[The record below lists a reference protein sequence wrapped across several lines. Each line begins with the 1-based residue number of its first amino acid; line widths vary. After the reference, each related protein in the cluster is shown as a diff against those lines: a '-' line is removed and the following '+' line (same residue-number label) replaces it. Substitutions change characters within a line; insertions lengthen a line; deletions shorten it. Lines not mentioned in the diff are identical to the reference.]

1 MHDKMHD
8 TGTRSDMARFNPL
21 HGNPLKSRA
30 DVRRA
35 LDDSFAPLLPYFSP
49 GGARVALSGTAAHF
63 DRAAA
68 DLEGFARPLWGIAP
82 LALSG
87 DTFAHWPLLAKGI
100 ANGTDPA
107 HPDYW
112 GDVRQKDQRLVELA
126 AIGFALRLA
135 PQHLW
140 EPLSDAQKENVSRYL
155 LAARERN
162 YADNNWKFFRVM
174 VDMALDHLG
183 IGFDRSLTETF
194 QRELDDFYIADG
206 WYRDGNYRRIDH
218 YIAFAMHFYGLI
230 YARLSKPDDA
240 YAKRYRERARL
251 FASDFASWFD
261 EDGGALAFGRSMTYR
276 FACGG
281 FWAGLAFA
289 DEEALPWG
297 EIKGLYLSHL
307 RWWAEKPIADRDG
320 VLSIGYAYPQ
330 LTMSE
335 SYNSAGSPYWAF
347 KAFLP
352 LALPE
357 SHPFWQAQETL
368 PKVSTN
374 LHPLVHPGMVMMRA
388 KGNVTA
394 LSSGQENLAMRG
406 GPEKYAKFAYSSR
419 YGFGVEVDERGFR
432 TNGFDNMLAFSD
444 DGLHYR
450 VRETNRKVLMAGAN
464 LRATW
469 KPFSDVTVETTLV
482 AAENWHVRLHRITS
496 ARTLAVTEGGF
507 AINRNDGERD
517 VVSETGGKATADCG
531 TDISAIVDLGSTI
544 SRHGVA
550 LKALPNTNLIN
561 AKTTVPQLRGEIPAG
576 ETMLACAVFAG
587 VAGAESERALAAVP
601 ACPDLEALDRLFADR
616 GVPVSAMAGEPQ

>member
-1 MHDKMHD
+1 M
-8 TGTRSDMARFNPL
+8 TRLNMARFNPL
-21 HGNPLKSRA
+21 HGNPLKTRA

-35 LDDSFAPLLPYFSP
+35 LDDSFAPLLPYFSQ
-49 GGARVALSGTAAHF
+49 GSARVTLSGAAAHF

-87 DTFAHWPLLAKGI
+87 DHFDHWPLLAQGI
-100 ANGTDPA
+100 ANGTDPS
-107 HPDYW
+107 HPEYW

-140 EPLSDAQKENVSRYL
+140 EPLSDVQKDNVRRYL
-155 LAARERN
+155 LTARERN

-183 IGFDRSLTETF
+183 IEFDRSLTEAF
-194 QRELDDFYIADG
+194 QKELDEFYIADG

-218 YIAFAMHFYGLI
+218 YIAFAMHFYSLI
-230 YARLSKPDDA
+230 YAKLSKPDDA
-240 YAKRYRERARL
+240 YAERYRERARL
-251 FASDFASWFD
+251 FAGDFASWFD
-261 EDGGALAFGRSMTYR
+261 EDGGTLAFGRSMTYR

-297 EIKGLYLSHL
+297 EIKGLYLQHL
-307 RWWAEKPIADRDG
+307 RWWAKKPIADRDG

-357 SHPFWQAQETL
+357 NHPFWLAEEKQPETSAN
-368 PKVSTN
+368 PK
-374 LHPLVHPGMVMMRA
+374 PLAHPGMVMMRA
-388 KGNVTA
+388 TGNVTA
-394 LSSGQENLAMRG
+394 LSSGQENLSMRG

-432 TNGFDNMLAFSD
+432 TNGFDNMLAFSE

-450 VRETNRKVLMAGAN
+450 VRETNEKVLLAGES

-469 KPFSDVTVETTLV
+469 KPFPDVDVETTLV
-482 AAENWHVRLHRITS
+482 AAGDWHVRLHRIRSTGLLS
-496 ARTLAVTEGGF
+496 VTEGGF
-507 AINRNDGERD
+507 AISRNDGDRD
-517 VVSETGGKATADCG
+517 AVSEEAGRATADCG
-531 TDISAIVDLGSTI
+531 ADISAIIDLGSSI
-544 SRHGVA
+544 IRHGVA
-550 LKALPNTNLIN
+550 LKTLPNTNLIN

-576 ETMLACAVFAG
+576 ETLLACAVFAG
-587 VAGAESERALAAVP
+587 VAGPESEKALATVP
-601 ACPDLEALDRLFADR
+601 ALPDMEALDRLFAEQ
-616 GVPVSAMAGEPQ
+616 GVPVSSMAATGEPQ

>member
-1 MHDKMHD
+1 MHDAANNDPM
-8 TGTRSDMARFNPL
+8 TRFNPL
-21 HGNPLKSRA
+21 HGNPLKTRA

-49 GGARVALSGTAAHF
+49 GGARVTLSGTAAHF

-87 DTFAHWPLLAKGI
+87 DSFEHWPLLAKGI

-126 AIGFALRLA
+126 ALGFALRLA

-140 EPLSDAQKENVSRYL
+140 EPLSDAQKDNVSRYL
-155 LAARERN
+155 LTARERN

-194 QRELDDFYIADG
+194 QKELDSFYIADG

-240 YAKRYRERARL
+240 YAARYRERARL
-251 FASDFASWFD
+251 FAGDFASWFD

-307 RWWAEKPIADRDG
+307 RWWANKPIADRDG

-357 SHPFWQAQETL
+357 SHPFWLAEEKL
-368 PKVSTN
+368 PPAVSKPR
-374 LHPLVHPGMVMMRA
+374 PLVHPGMVMTRT

-394 LSSGQENLAMRG
+394 LSSGQENLSMRG

-419 YGFGVEVDERGFR
+419 YGFGVEVDERGFK

-450 VRETNRKVLMAGAN
+450 VRETNQKVLLAGNN

-469 KPFSDVTVETTLV
+469 KPFSDVEVETTL
-482 AAENWHVRLHRITS
+482 AAAGDWHIRLHRIS
-496 ARTLAVTEGGF
+496 SPRPLSVTEGGF
-507 AINRNDGERD
+507 AINRNDGDRD
-517 VVSETGGKATADCG
+517 VVNEATGRTTADSG

-544 SRHGVA
+544 SRQGVA

-561 AKTTVPQLRGEIPAG
+561 AKTTVPQLRGEIPPG
-576 ETMLACAVFAG
+576 ETLLACAVFAG
-587 VAGAESERALAAVP
+587 LSAPESERALAAAP
-601 ACPDLEALDRLFADR
+601 ARPDLEALDRLFAEH
-616 GVPVSAMAGEPQ
+616 GVPVSSMAATGEPQ

>member
-1 MHDKMHD
+1 MHD
-8 TGTRSDMARFNPL
+8 TMSKPTMARFNPL

-49 GGARVALSGTAAHF
+49 GGARVTLSGAAAHF

-87 DTFAHWPLLAKGI
+87 DHFDHWPLLAQGI
-100 ANGTDPA
+100 ANGTDPS
-107 HPDYW
+107 HPEYW

-140 EPLSDAQKENVSRYL
+140 EPLSDAQKDNVRRYL

-183 IGFDRSLTETF
+183 IEFDRSLTETF
-194 QRELDDFYIADG
+194 QKELDEFYIADG

-230 YARLSKPDDA
+230 YSKLSKPDDA
-240 YAKRYRERARL
+240 YAARYRERARL
-251 FASDFASWFD
+251 FAGDFASWFD
-261 EDGGALAFGRSMTYR
+261 EDGGTLAFGRSMTYR

-297 EIKGLYLSHL
+297 EIKGLYLQHL
-307 RWWAEKPIADRDG
+307 RWWAKKPIADRDG

-357 SHPFWQAQETL
+357 SHPFWLAQEKQPETSAN
-368 PKVSTN
+368 PK
-374 LHPLVHPGMVMMRA
+374 PLAHPGMVMMRA
-388 KGNVTA
+388 AGNVTA
-394 LSSGQENLAMRG
+394 LSSGQENLSMRG
-406 GPEKYAKFAYSSR
+406 GPEKYSKFAYSSR
-419 YGFGVEVDERGFR
+419 YGFGVEVDERGFK
-432 TNGFDNMLAFSD
+432 TNGFDNMLAFSE

-450 VRETNRKVLMAGAN
+450 VRETNEKVLLAGES

-469 KPFSDVTVETTLV
+469 KPFPDVDVETTLV
-482 AAENWHVRLHRITS
+482 AAGDWHIRLHRITS
-496 ARTLAVTEGGF
+496 ARPLSVTEGGF
-507 AINRNDGERD
+507 AINRNDGDRD
-517 VVSETGGKATADCG
+517 AVREEPGRATADCG
-531 TDISAIVDLGSTI
+531 TDISDIVDLGSSIT
-544 SRHGVA
+544 RRGVA
-550 LKALPNTNLIN
+550 LKALPNTNLVN

-576 ETMLACAVFAG
+576 ETLLACAVFAG
-587 VAGAESERALAAVP
+587 MAGPESEKALATPPVF
-601 ACPDLEALDRLFADR
+601 PDMEALDRLFAER
-616 GVPVSAMAGEPQ
+616 GVSVSSMAATGEPQ

>member
-1 MHDKMHD
+1 MHD
-8 TGTRSDMARFNPL
+8 TMTRLNMARFNPL
-21 HGNPLKSRA
+21 HGNPLKTRA

-35 LDDSFAPLLPYFSP
+35 LDDSFAPLLPYFSQ
-49 GGARVALSGTAAHF
+49 GSARVTLSGAAAHF

-87 DTFAHWPLLAKGI
+87 DHFDHWPLLAQGI
-100 ANGTDPA
+100 ANGTDPS
-107 HPDYW
+107 HPEYW

-140 EPLSDAQKENVSRYL
+140 EPLSDVQKDNVRRYL
-155 LAARERN
+155 LTARERN

-183 IGFDRSLTETF
+183 IEFDRSLTEAF
-194 QRELDDFYIADG
+194 QKELDEFYIADG

-218 YIAFAMHFYGLI
+218 YIAFAMHFYSLI
-230 YARLSKPDDA
+230 YAKLSKPDDA
-240 YAKRYRERARL
+240 YAERYRERARL
-251 FASDFASWFD
+251 FAGDFASWFD
-261 EDGGALAFGRSMTYR
+261 EDGGTLAFGRSMTYR

-297 EIKGLYLSHL
+297 EIKGLYLQHL
-307 RWWAEKPIADRDG
+307 RWWAKKPIADRDG

-357 SHPFWQAQETL
+357 NHPFWLAEEKQPETSAN
-368 PKVSTN
+368 PK
-374 LHPLVHPGMVMMRA
+374 PLAHPGMVMMRA
-388 KGNVTA
+388 TGNVTA
-394 LSSGQENLAMRG
+394 LSSGQENLSMRG

-432 TNGFDNMLAFSD
+432 TNGFDNMLAFSE

-450 VRETNRKVLMAGAN
+450 VRETNEKVLLAGES

-469 KPFSDVTVETTLV
+469 KPFPDVDVETTLV
-482 AAENWHVRLHRITS
+482 AAGDWHVRLHRIRSTGLLS
-496 ARTLAVTEGGF
+496 VTEGGF
-507 AINRNDGERD
+507 AISRNDGDRD
-517 VVSETGGKATADCG
+517 AVSEEAGRATADCG
-531 TDISAIVDLGSTI
+531 ADISAIIDLGSSI
-544 SRHGVA
+544 IRHGVA
-550 LKALPNTNLIN
+550 LKTLPNTNLIN

-576 ETMLACAVFAG
+576 ETLLACAVFAG
-587 VAGAESERALAAVP
+587 VAGPESEKALATVP
-601 ACPDLEALDRLFADR
+601 ALPDMEALDRLFAEQ
-616 GVPVSAMAGEPQ
+616 GVPVSSMAATGEPQ

>member
-1 MHDKMHD
+1 MHDAVNNDPM
-8 TGTRSDMARFNPL
+8 TRFNPL
-21 HGNPLKSRA
+21 HGNPLKTRA

-49 GGARVALSGTAAHF
+49 GGARVTLSGTAAHF

-87 DTFAHWPLLAKGI
+87 DSFEHWPLLAKGI

-126 AIGFALRLA
+126 ALGFALQLA

-140 EPLSDAQKENVSRYL
+140 EPLSDAQKDNVSRYL
-155 LAARERN
+155 LTARERN

-183 IGFDRSLTETF
+183 IAFDRSLTETF

-251 FASDFASWFD
+251 FAGDFASWFD
-261 EDGGALAFGRSMTYR
+261 EDGGTLAFGRSMTYR

-297 EIKGLYLSHL
+297 EIKGLYLQHL
-307 RWWAEKPIADRDG
+307 RWWANKPIADRDG

-357 SHPFWQAQETL
+357 SHPFWLAEEKL
-368 PKVSTN
+368 PRAVSKPR
-374 LHPLVHPGMVMMRA
+374 PLVHPGMVMMRT

-394 LSSGQENLAMRG
+394 LSSGQENLSMRG

-419 YGFGVEVDERGFR
+419 YGFGVEVDERGFK

-450 VRETNRKVLMAGAN
+450 VRETNQKVLLAGNN

-469 KPFSDVTVETTLV
+469 KPFPDVEVETTL
-482 AAENWHVRLHRITS
+482 AAAGDWHIRLHRIS
-496 ARTLAVTEGGF
+496 SPRALSVTEGGF
-507 AINRNDGERD
+507 AINRNDGDRD
-517 VVSETGGKATADCG
+517 AMSEATGRATADCG
-531 TDISAIVDLGSTI
+531 TDISAIVDLGSSVTRQGI
-544 SRHGVA
+544 A

-576 ETMLACAVFAG
+576 ETLLACAVFAG
-587 VAGAESERALAAVP
+587 LSGPESEKALAAVP
-601 ACPDLEALDRLFADR
+601 ALPDIKALDRLFAER
-616 GVPVSAMAGEPQ
+616 GVSVSSMAATGEPQ

>member
-1 MHDKMHD
+1 MHD
-8 TGTRSDMARFNPL
+8 TMSRPHMARFNPL

-35 LDDSFAPLLPYFSP
+35 LDDSFVPLLPYFSQ
-49 GGARVALSGTAAHF
+49 GGARVTLSGAAAHF

-87 DTFAHWPLLAKGI
+87 DRFDHWPLLARGI
-100 ANGTDPA
+100 ANGTDPS
-107 HPDYW
+107 HPEYW

-140 EPLSDAQKENVSRYL
+140 EPLSDTQKDNVRRYL
-155 LAARERN
+155 LTARERG
-162 YADNNWKFFRVM
+162 YADNNWKFFRIM

-183 IGFDRSLTETF
+183 IEFDRSLTETF
-194 QRELDDFYIADG
+194 QKELDDFYISDG

-230 YARLSKPDDA
+230 YAKLSKPDDA
-240 YAKRYRERARL
+240 YAERYRQRARL
-251 FASDFASWFD
+251 FAGDFASWFD
-261 EDGGALAFGRSMTYR
+261 EDGGTLAFGRSMTYR

-297 EIKGLYLSHL
+297 EIKGLYLQHL
-307 RWWAEKPIADRDG
+307 RWWAKKPIADRDG

-357 SHPFWQAQETL
+357 SHPFWQAEERL
-368 PKVSTN
+368 PEPSASPK
-374 LHPLVHPGMVMMRA
+374 PLVHPGMVMMRT

-394 LSSGQENLAMRG
+394 LSSGQENLSMRG

-419 YGFGVEVDERGFR
+419 YGFGVEVDERGFK
-432 TNGFDNMLAFSD
+432 TNGFDNMLAFSE

-450 VRETNRKVLMAGAN
+450 VRETNEKVLLAGAS

-469 KPFSDVTVETTLV
+469 KPFADVAVETTLV
-482 AAENWHVRLHRITS
+482 AAGDWHIRLHRITS
-496 ARTLAVTEGGF
+496 ARSLWVTEGGF
-507 AINRNDGERD
+507 AINRNDGDRD
-517 VVSETGGKATADCG
+517 AVSEEAGRATTDCG
-531 TDISAIVDLGSTI
+531 TDISAIIDLGSNI
-544 SRHGVA
+544 DRHGVA

-561 AKTTVPQLRGEIPAG
+561 AKTTVPQLRGQIAAG
-576 ETMLACAVFAG
+576 ESVLVCAVFAG
-587 VAGAESERALAAVP
+587 VSGPEGEKAMASVP
-601 ACPDLEALDRLFADR
+601 AIPDLEALDRLFAR
-616 GVPVSAMAGEPQ
+616 EGVPVSSMAARGEPQ

>member
-1 MHDKMHD
+1 M
-8 TGTRSDMARFNPL
+8 
-21 HGNPLKSRA
+21 
-30 DVRRA
+30 
-35 LDDSFAPLLPYFSP
+35 
-49 GGARVALSGTAAHF
+49 
-63 DRAAA
+63 
-68 DLEGFARPLWGIAP
+68 
-82 LALSG
+82 
-87 DTFAHWPLLAKGI
+87 
-100 ANGTDPA
+100 
-107 HPDYW
+107 
-112 GDVRQKDQRLVELA
+112 ELA

-140 EPLSDAQKENVSRYL
+140 EPLSDTQKDNVRRYL
-155 LAARERN
+155 LTARERG

-183 IGFDRSLTETF
+183 IEFDRSLTETF
-194 QRELDDFYIADG
+194 QKELDDFYISDG

-230 YARLSKPDDA
+230 YAKLSKPDDA
-240 YAKRYRERARL
+240 YAERYRQRARL
-251 FASDFASWFD
+251 FAGDFASWFD
-261 EDGGALAFGRSMTYR
+261 EDGGTLAFGRSMTYR

-297 EIKGLYLSHL
+297 EIKGLYLQHL
-307 RWWAEKPIADRDG
+307 RWWAKKPIADRDG

-357 SHPFWQAQETL
+357 SHPFWQAEERL
-368 PKVSTN
+368 PEPSASPK
-374 LHPLVHPGMVMMRA
+374 PLVHPGMVMMRT

-394 LSSGQENLAMRG
+394 LSSGQENLSMRG

-419 YGFGVEVDERGFR
+419 YGFGVEVDERGFK
-432 TNGFDNMLAFSD
+432 TNGFDNMLAFSE

-450 VRETNRKVLMAGAN
+450 VRETNEKVLLAGAS

-469 KPFSDVTVETTLV
+469 KPFADVAVETTLV
-482 AAENWHVRLHRITS
+482 AAGDWHIRLHRITS
-496 ARTLAVTEGGF
+496 ARSLWVTEGGF
-507 AINRNDGERD
+507 AINRNDGDRD
-517 VVSETGGKATADCG
+517 AMSEEAGRATTDCG
-531 TDISAIVDLGSTI
+531 TDISAIIDLGSSI
-544 SRHGVA
+544 DRHGVA

-561 AKTTVPQLRGEIPAG
+561 AKTTVPQLRGQIAAG
-576 ETMLACAVFAG
+576 ESVLICAVFAG
-587 VAGAESERALAAVP
+587 VSGPEGEKAMASVP
-601 ACPDLEALDRLFADR
+601 AIPDLEALDRLFAR
-616 GVPVSAMAGEPQ
+616 EGVPVSSMAARGEPQ

>member
-1 MHDKMHD
+1 MHDAANNDPM
-8 TGTRSDMARFNPL
+8 TRFNPL
-21 HGNPLKSRA
+21 NGNPLKTRA

-35 LDDSFAPLLPYFSP
+35 LDDSFAPLLPYFSES
-49 GGARVALSGTAAHF
+49 GARVTLSGTAAHF

-126 AIGFALRLA
+126 ALGFALRLA

-140 EPLSDAQKENVSRYL
+140 EPLSDAQKGNVRRYL
-155 LAARERN
+155 LTARERI
-162 YADNNWKFFRVM
+162 YADNNWKFFRIM

-183 IGFDRSLTETF
+183 IEFDRSLTETF
-194 QRELDDFYIADG
+194 QTELDGFYIADG

-230 YARLSKPDDA
+230 YANLSKPGDA
-240 YAKRYRERARL
+240 FAERYRERARL
-251 FASDFASWFD
+251 FARDFASWFD
-261 EDGGALAFGRSMTYR
+261 EDGGTLAFGRSMTYR

-297 EIKGLYLSHL
+297 EIKGLYLQHL
-307 RWWAEKPIADRDG
+307 RWWANKPIADRDG

-357 SHPFWQAQETL
+357 SHPFWQAEEKL
-368 PKVSTN
+368 PATSTKP
-374 LHPLVHPGMVMMRA
+374 HPLVHPGMVMMRSR
-388 KGNVTA
+388 GNVTA
-394 LSSGQENLAMRG
+394 LSSGQENLSMRC

-419 YGFGVEVDERGFR
+419 YGFGVEVDERGFK
-432 TNGFDNMLAFSD
+432 TNGFDNALAFSE

-450 VRETNRKVLMAGAN
+450 VRETNEKVLLAGES

-469 KPFSDVTVETTLV
+469 KPFPDVTVETTLV
-482 AAENWHVRLHRITS
+482 AAGDWHVRLHRITS
-496 ARTLAVTEGGF
+496 DRPLSVTEGGF
-507 AINRNDGERD
+507 AVNRNDGDRD
-517 VVSETGGKATADCG
+517 AVSEAPGRATADCG
-531 TDISAIVDLGSTI
+531 TDISAIVDLGSGIT
-544 SRHGVA
+544 RQGVA
-550 LKALPNTNLIN
+550 LKALPNTSLVY
-561 AKTTVPQLRGEIPAG
+561 AKTTVPQLRGDIPSG
-576 ETMLACAVFAG
+576 ETLLACAVFAG
-587 VAGAESERALAAVP
+587 FSGLESKNALAAVP
-601 ACPDLEALDRLFADR
+601 ALPDIEALDRLFAEH
-616 GVPVSAMAGEPQ
+616 GTPVSSMAATGEPQ

>member
-1 MHDKMHD
+1 MHD
-8 TGTRSDMARFNPL
+8 TMTRLNMARFNPL
-21 HGNPLKSRA
+21 HGNPLKTRA

-35 LDDSFAPLLPYFSP
+35 LDDSFAPLLPYFSQ
-49 GGARVALSGTAAHF
+49 GSARVTLSGAAAHF

-87 DTFAHWPLLAKGI
+87 DHFDHWPLLAQGI
-100 ANGTDPA
+100 ANGTDPS
-107 HPDYW
+107 HPEYW

-140 EPLSDAQKENVSRYL
+140 EPLSDVQKDNVRRYL
-155 LAARERN
+155 LTARERN

-183 IGFDRSLTETF
+183 IDFDRSLTETF
-194 QRELDDFYIADG
+194 QKELDEFYIADG

-230 YARLSKPDDA
+230 YAKLSKPDDA
-240 YAKRYRERARL
+240 YAERYRERARL
-251 FASDFASWFD
+251 FAGDFASWFD
-261 EDGGALAFGRSMTYR
+261 EDGGTLAFGRSMTYR

-297 EIKGLYLSHL
+297 EIKGLYLQHL
-307 RWWAEKPIADRDG
+307 RWWAKKPIADRDG

-357 SHPFWQAQETL
+357 SHPFWLAEEKQPETSAK
-368 PKVSTN
+368 PKS
-374 LHPLVHPGMVMMRA
+374 LAHPGMVMMRA
-388 KGNVTA
+388 AGNVTA
-394 LSSGQENLAMRG
+394 LSSGQENLSMRG

-419 YGFGVEVDERGFR
+419 YGFGVEMDERGFR
-432 TNGFDNMLAFSD
+432 TNGFDNMLAFSE

-450 VRETNRKVLMAGAN
+450 VRETNEKVLLAEES

-469 KPFSDVTVETTLV
+469 KPFPDVDVETTLV
-482 AAENWHVRLHRITS
+482 AAGDWHIRLHRITS
-496 ARTLAVTEGGF
+496 TRPLSATEGGF
-507 AINRNDGERD
+507 AINRNDGDRD
-517 VVSETGGKATADCG
+517 VVSEETGRATADCG
-531 TDISAIVDLGSTI
+531 TDISAIIDIGSSMT
-544 SRHGVA
+544 RHGVA

-576 ETMLACAVFAG
+576 ETLLACAVFAG
-587 VAGAESERALAAVP
+587 VAGPESEKALAMVP
-601 ACPDLEALDRLFADR
+601 ALPDMGALDRLFAEQ
-616 GVPVSAMAGEPQ
+616 GVPVSSMAATGEPQ

>member
-1 MHDKMHD
+1 MHD
-8 TGTRSDMARFNPL
+8 TMSRPHMARFNPL

-35 LDDSFAPLLPYFSP
+35 LDDSFAPLLPYFSQ
-49 GGARVALSGTAAHF
+49 GGARVTLSGAAAHF

-87 DTFAHWPLLAKGI
+87 DRFDHWPLLARGI
-100 ANGTDPA
+100 ANGTDPS
-107 HPDYW
+107 HPEYW

-140 EPLSDAQKENVSRYL
+140 EPLSDTQKDNVRRYL
-155 LAARERN
+155 LTARERG
-162 YADNNWKFFRVM
+162 YADNNWKFFRIM

-183 IGFDRSLTETF
+183 IEFDRSLTETF
-194 QRELDDFYIADG
+194 QKELDDFYISEG

-230 YARLSKPDDA
+230 YAKLSKPDDA
-240 YAKRYRERARL
+240 HAERYRQRARR
-251 FASDFASWFD
+251 FAGDFASWFD
-261 EDGGALAFGRSMTYR
+261 EDGGTLAFGRSMTYR

-297 EIKGLYLSHL
+297 EIKGLYLQHL
-307 RWWAEKPIADRDG
+307 RWWAKKPIADRDG

-357 SHPFWQAQETL
+357 SHPFWQAEERL
-368 PKVSTN
+368 PEPSASPK
-374 LHPLVHPGMVMMRA
+374 PLVHPGMVMMRT

-394 LSSGQENLAMRG
+394 LSSGQENLSMRG

-419 YGFGVEVDERGFR
+419 YGFGVEVDERGFK
-432 TNGFDNMLAFSD
+432 TNGFDNMLAFSE

-450 VRETNRKVLMAGAN
+450 VRETNETVMLAGAS
-464 LRATW
+464 LRSIW
-469 KPFSDVTVETTLV
+469 KPSADVAVETTLV
-482 AAENWHVRLHRITS
+482 AAGDWHIRLHRITS
-496 ARTLAVTEGGF
+496 ARSLWVTEGGF
-507 AINRNDGERD
+507 AINRNDGDRD
-517 VVSETGGKATADCG
+517 AVSEEAGRATTDCG
-531 TDISAIVDLGSTI
+531 TDISAIIDLGSSI
-544 SRHGVA
+544 DRHGVA

-561 AKTTVPQLRGEIPAG
+561 AKTTVPQLRGQIAAG
-576 ETMLACAVFAG
+576 ESVLICAVFAG
-587 VAGAESERALAAVP
+587 VSGPESGKAMASVP
-601 ACPDLEALDRLFADR
+601 AIPDLEALDRLFAR
-616 GVPVSAMAGEPQ
+616 EGVPVSSMAARGEPQ

>member
-1 MHDKMHD
+1 MHD
-8 TGTRSDMARFNPL
+8 TMTRPAMPRFNPL
-21 HGNPLKSRA
+21 YGNPLKSRA

-35 LDDSFAPLLPYFSP
+35 LDDSLAPLLRYFSP
-49 GGARVALSGTAAHF
+49 GGARVTLSGTAAHF

-82 LALSG
+82 LAMGG
-87 DTFAHWPLLAKGI
+87 DPFDHWPLLARGI
-100 ANGTDPA
+100 ANGTDPS
-107 HPDYW
+107 HPEYW
-112 GDVRQKDQRLVELA
+112 GDVREKDQRLVELA

-140 EPLSDAQKENVSRYL
+140 EPLSAIQKDNVRRYL
-155 LAARERN
+155 LAARERQ
-162 YADNNWKFFRVM
+162 YADNNWKFFRIM

-183 IGFDRSLTETF
+183 IEFDRSLTETF
-194 QRELDDFYIADG
+194 QKQLDDFYIADG
-206 WYRDGNYRRIDH
+206 WYRDGNYRRVDH

-230 YARLSKPDDA
+230 YAKLSKPGDA
-240 YAKRYRERARL
+240 YAERYRERARL
-251 FASDFASWFD
+251 FAGDFARWFD
-261 EDGGALAFGRSMTYR
+261 DDGGTLAFGRSMTYR

-307 RWWAEKPIADRDG
+307 RWWADKPIADRDG

-357 SHPFWQAQETL
+357 SHPFWQAEEKL
-368 PKVSTN
+368 PEPSASPK
-374 LHPLVHPGMVMMRA
+374 PLVHPGMVMMRT

-419 YGFGVEVDERGFR
+419 YGFGVEVDERGFK
-432 TNGFDNMLAFSD
+432 TNGFDNILAFSD

-450 VRETNRKVLMAGAN
+450 VRETNEKVLLAGEN

-469 KPFSDVTVETTLV
+469 KPFADVAVETTLV
-482 AAENWHVRLHRITS
+482 VAGAWHIRLHRITS
-496 ARTLAVTEGGF
+496 ERPLSVIEGGF
-507 AINRNDGERD
+507 AINRNDGDGDALRE
-517 VVSETGGKATADCG
+517 ETGRATADCG
-531 TDISAIVDLGSTI
+531 TDISAIVDLGSSIT
-544 SRHGVA
+544 RYGVA

-576 ETMLACAVFAG
+576 DTLLACAVFVG
-587 VAGAESERALAAVP
+587 VSGAESKEALASVP
-601 ACPDLEALDRLFADR
+601 GLPDLETLDRLFADE
-616 GVPVSAMAGEPQ
+616 GVPVSAMAGLPQ

>member
-1 MHDKMHD
+1 MHD
-8 TGTRSDMARFNPL
+8 TMTRLNMARFNPL
-21 HGNPLKSRA
+21 HGNPLKTRA

-35 LDDSFAPLLPYFSP
+35 LDDSFAPLLPYFSQ
-49 GGARVALSGTAAHF
+49 GSARVTLSGAAAHF

-87 DTFAHWPLLAKGI
+87 DHFDHWPLLAQGI
-100 ANGTDPA
+100 ANGTDPS
-107 HPDYW
+107 HPEYW

-140 EPLSDAQKENVSRYL
+140 EPLSDVQKDNVRRYL
-155 LAARERN
+155 LTARERN

-183 IGFDRSLTETF
+183 IEFDRSLTEAF
-194 QRELDDFYIADG
+194 QKELDEFYIADG

-218 YIAFAMHFYGLI
+218 YIAFAMHFYSLI
-230 YARLSKPDDA
+230 YAKLSKPDDA
-240 YAKRYRERARL
+240 YAERYRERARL
-251 FASDFASWFD
+251 FAGDFASWFD
-261 EDGGALAFGRSMTYR
+261 EDGGTLAFGRSMTYR

-297 EIKGLYLSHL
+297 EIKGLYLQHL
-307 RWWAEKPIADRDG
+307 RWWAKKPIADRDG

-357 SHPFWQAQETL
+357 NHPFWLAEEKQPETSAN
-368 PKVSTN
+368 PK
-374 LHPLVHPGMVMMRA
+374 PLAHPGMVMMRA
-388 KGNVTA
+388 TGNVTA
-394 LSSGQENLAMRG
+394 LSSGQENLSMRG

-432 TNGFDNMLAFSD
+432 TNGFDNMLAFSE

-450 VRETNRKVLMAGAN
+450 VRETNEKVLLAGES

-469 KPFSDVTVETTLV
+469 KPFPDVDVETTLV
-482 AAENWHVRLHRITS
+482 AAGDWHVRLHRIRSTGLLS
-496 ARTLAVTEGGF
+496 VTEGGF
-507 AINRNDGERD
+507 AISRNDGDRD
-517 VVSETGGKATADCG
+517 AVSEEAGRATADCG
-531 TDISAIVDLGSTI
+531 ADISAIIDLGSSI
-544 SRHGVA
+544 IRHGVA
-550 LKALPNTNLIN
+550 LKTLPNTNLIN

-576 ETMLACAVFAG
+576 ETLLACAVFAG
-587 VAGAESERALAAVP
+587 VVGPESEKALATVP
-601 ACPDLEALDRLFADR
+601 ALPDMEALDRLFAEQ
-616 GVPVSAMAGEPQ
+616 GVPVSSMAATGEPQ

>member
-1 MHDKMHD
+1 MHD
-8 TGTRSDMARFNPL
+8 TMSRPHMARFNPL

-35 LDDSFAPLLPYFSP
+35 LDDSFAPLLPYFSQ
-49 GGARVALSGTAAHF
+49 GGARVTLSGAAAHF

-87 DTFAHWPLLAKGI
+87 DRFDHWPLLTRGI
-100 ANGTDPA
+100 ANGTDPS
-107 HPDYW
+107 HPEYW

-140 EPLSDAQKENVSRYL
+140 EPLSDTQKDNVRRYL
-155 LAARERN
+155 LTARERG
-162 YADNNWKFFRVM
+162 YADNNWKFFRIM

-183 IGFDRSLTETF
+183 IEFDRSLTETF
-194 QRELDDFYIADG
+194 QKELDDFYISDG

-230 YARLSKPDDA
+230 YAKLSKTDDA
-240 YAKRYRERARL
+240 YAERYRQRARL
-251 FASDFASWFD
+251 FAGDFASWFD
-261 EDGGALAFGRSMTYR
+261 QDGGTLAFGRSMTYR

-297 EIKGLYLSHL
+297 EIKGLYLQHL
-307 RWWAEKPIADRDG
+307 RWWAKKPIADRDG

-357 SHPFWQAQETL
+357 SHPFWQAEERL
-368 PKVSTN
+368 PEPSPSPK
-374 LHPLVHPGMVMMRA
+374 PLVHPGMVMMRT

-394 LSSGQENLAMRG
+394 LSSGQENLSMRG

-419 YGFGVEVDERGFR
+419 YGFGVEVDERGFK
-432 TNGFDNMLAFSD
+432 TNGFDNMLAFSE

-450 VRETNRKVLMAGAN
+450 VRETNEKVLLAGAS

-469 KPFSDVTVETTLV
+469 KPFADVAVETTLV
-482 AAENWHVRLHRITS
+482 AAGDWHIRLHRITS
-496 ARTLAVTEGGF
+496 ARSLWVTEGGF
-507 AINRNDGERD
+507 AINRNDGDRD
-517 VVSETGGKATADCG
+517 AMSEEAGRATTDCG
-531 TDISAIVDLGSTI
+531 TDISAIIDLGSSI
-544 SRHGVA
+544 DRHGVA

-561 AKTTVPQLRGEIPAG
+561 AKTTVPQLRGQIAAG
-576 ETMLACAVFAG
+576 ESVLICAVFAG
-587 VAGAESERALAAVP
+587 VSGPEGEKAMASVP
-601 ACPDLEALDRLFADR
+601 AIPDLEALDRLFAR
-616 GVPVSAMAGEPQ
+616 EGVPVSSMAARGEPQ

>member
-1 MHDKMHD
+1 MHKPANHD
-8 TGTRSDMARFNPL
+8 PMTCFNPL
-21 HGNPLKSRA
+21 YGNPLKTRA

-35 LDDSFAPLLPYFSP
+35 LDDSFAPLLPYFSES
-49 GGARVALSGTAAHF
+49 GARVTLSGTAAHF

-87 DTFAHWPLLAKGI
+87 DAFAHWPLLARGI

-107 HPDYW
+107 HADYW

-126 AIGFALRLA
+126 ALGFALRLA

-140 EPLSDAQKENVSRYL
+140 EPLSEEQKANVRHYL
-155 LAARERN
+155 LAARERI

-174 VDMALDHLG
+174 VDAALDHLG
-183 IGFDRSLTETF
+183 IEFDRSLTETYLK
-194 QRELDDFYIADG
+194 ELDGFYIADG

-230 YARLSKPDDA
+230 YAKISKPDDA
-240 YAKRYRERARL
+240 YAERYRERARL
-251 FASDFASWFD
+251 FAGDFASWFD

-281 FWAGLAFA
+281 FWGALAFA
-289 DEEALPWG
+289 DEEAMPWG
-297 EIKGLYLSHL
+297 EIKGLYLKHL
-307 RWWAEKPIADRDG
+307 RWWAGKPIADRDG

-357 SHPFWQAQETL
+357 SHPFWQAEEKL
-368 PKVSTN
+368 PDTSTKPR
-374 LHPLVHPGMVMMRA
+374 PLVHPGMVMMRS
-388 KGNVTA
+388 KSNVTA
-394 LSSGQENLAMRG
+394 LTSGQENLSMRG

-419 YGFGVEVDERGFR
+419 YAFGVEMDERGFK
-432 TNGFDNMLAFSD
+432 TNGFDNMLAFSE
-444 DGLHYR
+444 DGRHYR
-450 VRETNRKVLMAGAN
+450 VRETNRTVLLAGTN

-469 KPFSDVTVETTLV
+469 NPFPDVEVETTLV
-482 AAENWHVRLHRITS
+482 AAGEWHIRLHRITS
-496 ARTLAVTEGGF
+496 ARPLLVTEGGF
-507 AINRNDGERD
+507 AINRNDGDRD
-517 VVSETGGKATADCG
+517 AVTEDSGRATADCG
-531 TDISAIVDLGSTI
+531 TDISAIIDLGSSA
-544 SRHGVA
+544 SRQGVA

-561 AKTTVPQLRGEIPAG
+561 AKTTVPQLRGDIPAG
-576 ETMLACAVFAG
+576 KTLLACAVFVG
-587 VAGAESERALAAVP
+587 VAGPESETALATVP
-601 ACPDLEALDRLFADR
+601 ALPDMESLDRLFVER
-616 GVPVSAMAGEPQ
+616 GVPVSSMAAAGEPQ

>member
-1 MHDKMHD
+1 MHD
-8 TGTRSDMARFNPL
+8 TMSKLTMARFNPL

-49 GGARVALSGTAAHF
+49 GGARVTLSGTAAHF

-87 DTFAHWPLLAKGI
+87 DHFDHWPLLARGI
-100 ANGTDPA
+100 ANGTDPS
-107 HPDYW
+107 HPEYW
-112 GDVRQKDQRLVELA
+112 GDVRQRDQRLVELA
-126 AIGFALRLA
+126 ALGFALRLA

-140 EPLSDAQKENVSRYL
+140 EPLSDAQKDSVRRYL
-155 LAARERN
+155 LTARERN

-183 IGFDRSLTETF
+183 IDFDRSLTQTF
-194 QRELDDFYIADG
+194 QKELDEFYIADG

-230 YARLSKPDDA
+230 YAKLSKPDDA
-240 YAKRYRERARL
+240 YAARYRERARL
-251 FASDFASWFD
+251 FAGDFANWFD
-261 EDGGALAFGRSMTYR
+261 EDGGTLAFGRSMTYR

-297 EIKGLYLSHL
+297 EIKGLYLQHL
-307 RWWAEKPIADRDG
+307 RWWAKKPIADRDG
-320 VLSIGYAYPQ
+320 VLSIGYAYTQ

-357 SHPFWQAQETL
+357 SHPFWQAEEKQPETSAK
-368 PKVSTN
+368 PK
-374 LHPLVHPGMVMMRA
+374 PLIHPGMVMMQT

-394 LSSGQENLAMRG
+394 LSSGQENLSMRG

-432 TNGFDNMLAFSD
+432 TNGFDNMLAFSE

-450 VRETNRKVLMAGAN
+450 VRETNEKVLLAAES

-469 KPFSDVTVETTLV
+469 KPFPDVAVETTLV
-482 AAENWHVRLHRITS
+482 AAGGWHIRLHRITS
-496 ARTLAVTEGGF
+496 ARPLSVTEGGF
-507 AINRNDGERD
+507 AINRNDGDRD
-517 VVSETGGKATADCG
+517 AVREETGRATADCG
-531 TDISAIVDLGSTI
+531 TDISAIVDLGSSI

-576 ETMLACAVFAG
+576 ETLLACAVFAG
-587 VAGAESERALAAVP
+587 VTEPESETALATVP
-601 ACPDLEALDRLFADR
+601 ALPDMEALDRLFAER
-616 GVPVSAMAGEPQ
+616 GVPVSSMAATGEPQ

>member
-1 MHDKMHD
+1 M
-8 TGTRSDMARFNPL
+8 TRLNMARFNPL
-21 HGNPLKSRA
+21 HGNPLKTRA

-35 LDDSFAPLLPYFSP
+35 LDDSFAPLLPYFSQ
-49 GGARVALSGTAAHF
+49 GSARVTLSGAAAHF

-87 DTFAHWPLLAKGI
+87 DHFDHWPLLAQGI
-100 ANGTDPA
+100 ANGTDPS
-107 HPDYW
+107 HPEYW

-140 EPLSDAQKENVSRYL
+140 EPLSDVQKDNVRRYL
-155 LAARERN
+155 LTARERN

-183 IGFDRSLTETF
+183 IEFDRSLTEAF
-194 QRELDDFYIADG
+194 QKELDEFYIADG

-230 YARLSKPDDA
+230 YAKLSKPDDA
-240 YAKRYRERARL
+240 YAERYRERARL
-251 FASDFASWFD
+251 FAGDFASWFD
-261 EDGGALAFGRSMTYR
+261 EDGGTLAFGRSMTYR

-297 EIKGLYLSHL
+297 EIKGLYLQHL
-307 RWWAEKPIADRDG
+307 RWWAKKPIADRDG

-357 SHPFWQAQETL
+357 NHPFWLAEEKQPETSAN
-368 PKVSTN
+368 PK
-374 LHPLVHPGMVMMRA
+374 PLAHPGMVMMRA
-388 KGNVTA
+388 TGNVTA
-394 LSSGQENLAMRG
+394 LSSGQENLSMRG

-432 TNGFDNMLAFSD
+432 TNGFDNMLAFSE

-450 VRETNRKVLMAGAN
+450 VRETNEKVLLAGES

-469 KPFSDVTVETTLV
+469 KPFPDVDVETTLV
-482 AAENWHVRLHRITS
+482 AAGDWHVRLHRIRSTGLLS
-496 ARTLAVTEGGF
+496 VTEGGF
-507 AINRNDGERD
+507 AISRNDGDRD
-517 VVSETGGKATADCG
+517 AVSEEAGRATADCG
-531 TDISAIVDLGSTI
+531 ADISAIIDLGSSI
-544 SRHGVA
+544 IRHGVA

-576 ETMLACAVFAG
+576 ETLLACAVFAG
-587 VAGAESERALAAVP
+587 VAGPESEKALATVP
-601 ACPDLEALDRLFADR
+601 ALPDMEALDRLFAEQ
-616 GVPVSAMAGEPQ
+616 GVPVSSMAATGEPQ

>member
-1 MHDKMHD
+1 MHD
-8 TGTRSDMARFNPL
+8 TMTRPAMARFNPL
-21 HGNPLKSRA
+21 YGNPLKSRA

-35 LDDSFAPLLPYFSP
+35 LDDSFAPLLRYFSP
-49 GGARVALSGTAAHF
+49 GGARVTLSGTAAHF

-82 LALSG
+82 LAMGG
-87 DTFAHWPLLAKGI
+87 DPFDHWPLLARGI
-100 ANGTDPA
+100 ANGTDPS
-107 HPDYW
+107 HPEYW
-112 GDVRQKDQRLVELA
+112 GDVREKDQRLVELA
-126 AIGFALRLA
+126 AIGFALHLA

-140 EPLSDAQKENVSRYL
+140 EPLSATQKDNVRRYL
-155 LAARERN
+155 LAARQRQ
-162 YADNNWKFFRVM
+162 YADNNWKFFRIM

-183 IGFDRSLTETF
+183 IEFDRSLTETF
-194 QRELDDFYIADG
+194 QKQLDDFYIADG
-206 WYRDGNYRRIDH
+206 WYRDGNYRRVDH

-230 YARLSKPDDA
+230 YAKLSKPGDA
-240 YAKRYRERARL
+240 CAERYRERARL
-251 FASDFASWFD
+251 FAGDFARWFD
-261 EDGGALAFGRSMTYR
+261 NDGGTLAFGRSMTYR

-307 RWWAEKPIADRDG
+307 RWWADKPIADRDG

-335 SYNSAGSPYWAF
+335 SYNSAGSSYWAF

-357 SHPFWQAQETL
+357 SHPFWQAEEKL
-368 PKVSTN
+368 PEPSASPK
-374 LHPLVHPGMVMMRA
+374 PLVHPGMVMMRT

-419 YGFGVEVDERGFR
+419 YGFGVEVDERGFK
-432 TNGFDNMLAFSD
+432 TNGFDNILAFSD

-450 VRETNRKVLMAGAN
+450 VRETNEKVLLAGEN

-469 KPFSDVTVETTLV
+469 KPFAGVAVETTLV
-482 AAENWHVRLHRITS
+482 VAGDWHIRLHRITS
-496 ARTLAVTEGGF
+496 ERPLSVIEGGF
-507 AINRNDGERD
+507 AINRNDGDGDALRE
-517 VVSETGGKATADCG
+517 ETGRATADCG
-531 TDISAIVDLGSTI
+531 TDISAIVDLGSSIT
-544 SRHGVA
+544 RYGVA

-576 ETMLACAVFAG
+576 DTLLACAVFVG
-587 VAGAESERALAAVP
+587 VSGAESKEALASVP
-601 ACPDLEALDRLFADR
+601 RLPDLETLDRLFADE
-616 GVPVSAMAGEPQ
+616 GVPVSAMAGLPQ

>member
-1 MHDKMHD
+1 MHD
-8 TGTRSDMARFNPL
+8 TMAKFNPL
-21 HGNPLKSRA
+21 HGSPLKTRA
-30 DVRRA
+30 DVRKA
-35 LDDSFAPLLPYFSP
+35 LDDSFAPLLPYFSES
-49 GGARVALSGTAAHF
+49 GARVTLSGTAAHF

-87 DTFAHWPLLAKGI
+87 DQFDHWPLLAKGI

-140 EPLSDAQKENVSRYL
+140 EPLSDAQKDNVRRYL
-155 LAARERN
+155 LTARERN

-183 IGFDRSLTETF
+183 INYDRSLTETF
-194 QRELDDFYIADG
+194 QTELDEFYIADG

-230 YARLSKPDDA
+230 YARLNKPDDVHA
-240 YAKRYRERARL
+240 ARYRERARL
-251 FASDFASWFD
+251 FAGDFASWFD
-261 EDGGALAFGRSMTYR
+261 DDGGTLAFGRSMTYR

-297 EIKGLYLSHL
+297 EIKGLYLRHL
-307 RWWAEKPIADRDG
+307 RWWADKPIADRDG

-347 KAFLP
+347 KTFLP

-357 SHPFWQAQETL
+357 NHPFWQAEEKLPET
-368 PKVSTN
+368 STTPR
-374 LHPLVHPGMVMMRA
+374 PLVHPGMVMVRT

-394 LSSGQENLAMRG
+394 LTSGQENLSMRG

-419 YGFGVEVDERGFR
+419 YGFGVEVDERGFK
-432 TNGFDNMLAFSD
+432 TNGFDNMLAFSE

-450 VRETNRKVLMAGAN
+450 VRETNDTVLLAGDS

-469 KPFSDVTVETTLV
+469 KPFPDVEVETTLV
-482 AAENWHVRLHRITS
+482 AAGDWHIRLHRITS
-496 ARTLAVTEGGF
+496 ARSLSVTEGGF
-507 AINRNDGERD
+507 AIHRNDGDRD
-517 VVSETGGKATADCG
+517 VIDEATGRAMADCG
-531 TDISAIVDLGSTI
+531 TDISAIVDLGSGI
-544 SRHGVA
+544 SRQGVA
-550 LKALPNTNLIN
+550 LKALPNTNLVN
-561 AKTTVPQLRGEIPAG
+561 AKTTVPQLRGDIPEG
-576 ETMLACAVFAG
+576 KTLLACAVFAG
-587 VAGAESERALAAVP
+587 LTGPESEKALATIP
-601 ACPDLEALDRLFADR
+601 TLPDFDALDRLFAEH
-616 GVPVSAMAGEPQ
+616 GVPVSSMAAAGEPQ

>member
-1 MHDKMHD
+1 MHDAANNDPM
-8 TGTRSDMARFNPL
+8 TRFNPL
-21 HGNPLKSRA
+21 YGNPLKTRA
-30 DVRRA
+30 DVRKA
-35 LDDSFAPLLPYFSP
+35 LDDSFAPLLPYFSQS
-49 GGARVALSGTAAHF
+49 GARVTLSGTAAHF

-87 DTFAHWPLLAKGI
+87 DSFEHWPLLARGI

-126 AIGFALRLA
+126 ALGFALRLA

-140 EPLSDAQKENVSRYL
+140 EPLSDAQKDNVRRYL
-155 LAARERN
+155 LTARERN

-183 IGFDRSLTETF
+183 IDFDRSLTETF
-194 QRELDDFYIADG
+194 KAELDGFYIAGG
-206 WYRDGNYRRIDH
+206 WYRDGDYRRIDH

-230 YARLSKPDDA
+230 YAKLSKPDDA
-240 YAKRYRERARL
+240 YAERYRERARL
-251 FASDFASWFD
+251 FAGDFASWFD

-297 EIKGLYLSHL
+297 EIKGLYLQHL
-307 RWWAEKPIADRDG
+307 RWWAQKPIADRDG

-357 SHPFWQAQETL
+357 SHPFWQAEEKLPET
-368 PKVSTN
+368 STKPR
-374 LHPLVHPGMVMMRA
+374 PLIHPGMVMMRT

-394 LSSGQENLAMRG
+394 LSSGQETLSMRG
-406 GPEKYAKFAYSSR
+406 GSEKYAKFAYSSR
-419 YGFGVEVDERGFR
+419 YGFGVEVDERGFK

-450 VRETNRKVLMAGAN
+450 VRESNEKVLLAGDN

-469 KPFSDVTVETTLV
+469 KPFPDVAVETTLV
-482 AAENWHVRLHRITS
+482 AAGDWHIRLHRITS
-496 ARTLAVTEGGF
+496 ARPLSVTEGGF
-507 AINRNDGERD
+507 AINRNDGD
-517 VVSETGGKATADCG
+517 SDAVTETAGHASADCG
-531 TDISAIVDLGSTI
+531 TDISAIIDLGSVI
-544 SRHGVA
+544 SRQGIA
-550 LKALPNTNLIN
+550 LKALPNTNLVN
-561 AKTTVPQLRGEIPAG
+561 AKTTVPQLRGDIPAG
-576 ETMLACAVFAG
+576 ETLLACAVFVG
-587 VAGAESERALAAVP
+587 LTGPESKKALAAVP
-601 ACPDLEALDRLFADR
+601 VLPDIRALDRLFTEH
-616 GVPVSAMAGEPQ
+616 GVSVSSMAATGEPR

>member
-1 MHDKMHD
+1 MHD
-8 TGTRSDMARFNPL
+8 TMTRLNMARFNPL
-21 HGNPLKSRA
+21 HGNPLKTRA

-35 LDDSFAPLLPYFSP
+35 LDDSFAPLLPYFSQ
-49 GGARVALSGTAAHF
+49 GSARVTLSGAAAHF

-87 DTFAHWPLLAKGI
+87 DHFDHWPLLAQGI
-100 ANGTDPA
+100 ANGTDPS
-107 HPDYW
+107 HPEYW

-140 EPLSDAQKENVSRYL
+140 EPLSDVQKDNVRRYL
-155 LAARERN
+155 LTARERN

-183 IGFDRSLTETF
+183 IEFDRSLTEAF
-194 QRELDDFYIADG
+194 QKELDEFYIADG

-218 YIAFAMHFYGLI
+218 YIAFAMHFYSLI
-230 YARLSKPDDA
+230 YAKLSKPDDA
-240 YAKRYRERARL
+240 YAERYRERARL
-251 FASDFASWFD
+251 FAGDFASWFD
-261 EDGGALAFGRSMTYR
+261 EDGGTLAFGRSMTYR

-297 EIKGLYLSHL
+297 EIKGLYLQHL
-307 RWWAEKPIADRDG
+307 RWWAKKPIADRDG

-357 SHPFWQAQETL
+357 NHPFWLAEEKQPETSAN
-368 PKVSTN
+368 PK
-374 LHPLVHPGMVMMRA
+374 PLAHPGMVMMRA
-388 KGNVTA
+388 TGNVTA
-394 LSSGQENLAMRG
+394 LSSGQENLSMRG

-432 TNGFDNMLAFSD
+432 TNGFDNMLAFSE

-450 VRETNRKVLMAGAN
+450 VRETNEKVLLAGES

-469 KPFSDVTVETTLV
+469 KPFPDVDVETTLV
-482 AAENWHVRLHRITS
+482 AAGDWHVRLHRIRSTGLLS
-496 ARTLAVTEGGF
+496 VTEGGF
-507 AINRNDGERD
+507 AISRNDGDRD
-517 VVSETGGKATADCG
+517 AVSEEAGRATADCG
-531 TDISAIVDLGSTI
+531 ADISAIIDLGSSI
-544 SRHGVA
+544 IRHGVA

-576 ETMLACAVFAG
+576 ETLLACAVFAG
-587 VAGAESERALAAVP
+587 VAGPESEKALATVP
-601 ACPDLEALDRLFADR
+601 ALPDMEALDRLFAEQ
-616 GVPVSAMAGEPQ
+616 GVPVSSMAATGEPQ

>member
-1 MHDKMHD
+1 MHD
-8 TGTRSDMARFNPL
+8 TANNDPMTRFNPL
-21 HGNPLKSRA
+21 YGNPLKTRA

-35 LDDSFAPLLPYFSP
+35 LDDSFAPLLPYFSES
-49 GGARVALSGTAAHF
+49 GARVRLSGTAAHF

-126 AIGFALRLA
+126 ALGFALRLA

-140 EPLSDAQKENVSRYL
+140 EPLSDAQKDNVRRYL
-155 LAARERN
+155 LTARERV
-162 YADNNWKFFRVM
+162 YADNNWKFFRIM

-183 IGFDRSLTETF
+183 IEFDRSLTETF
-194 QRELDDFYIADG
+194 QTELDGFYIADG

-230 YARLSKPDDA
+230 YAKLSKPGDA
-240 YAKRYRERARL
+240 FAERYRERARL
-251 FASDFASWFD
+251 FAKDFASWFD
-261 EDGGALAFGRSMTYR
+261 EDGGTLAFGRSMTYR

-297 EIKGLYLSHL
+297 EIKGLYLQHL
-307 RWWAEKPIADRDG
+307 RWWANKPIADRDG

-357 SHPFWQAQETL
+357 NHPFWQAEEKL
-368 PKVSTN
+368 PDTSTKP
-374 LHPLVHPGMVMMRA
+374 HPLIHPGMVMMRS

-394 LSSGQENLAMRG
+394 LSSGQENLSMRC

-419 YGFGVEVDERGFR
+419 YGFGVEVDERGFK
-432 TNGFDNMLAFSD
+432 TNGFDNMLAFSE

-450 VRETNRKVLMAGAN
+450 VRETNDTVLLAGVN

-469 KPFSDVTVETTLV
+469 KPFPDVAVETTLV
-482 AAENWHVRLHRITS
+482 AAGDWHIRLHRITS
-496 ARTLAVTEGGF
+496 ARPLSLTEGGF
-507 AINRNDGERD
+507 AINRNDGDRD
-517 VVSETGGKATADCG
+517 AMNEAAGRATANCG
-531 TDISAIVDLGSTI
+531 TDISAIVDLGSSI
-544 SRHGVA
+544 FRQGVA
-550 LKALPNTNLIN
+550 LKALPNTSLVY
-561 AKTTVPQLRGEIPAG
+561 AKTTVPQLRGDIPVG
-576 ETMLACAVFAG
+576 ETLLACAVFVGLAG
-587 VAGAESERALAAVP
+587 PESEKAVAAVP
-601 ACPDLEALDRLFADR
+601 ALPDMAALDRLFVER
-616 GVPVSAMAGEPQ
+616 GVPVSSMAAAGEPQ

>member
-1 MHDKMHD
+1 MHDAANNDPM
-8 TGTRSDMARFNPL
+8 TRFNPL
-21 HGNPLKSRA
+21 NGNPLKTRA

-35 LDDSFAPLLPYFSP
+35 LDDSFAPLLPYFSES
-49 GGARVALSGTAAHF
+49 GARVTLSGTAAHF

-126 AIGFALRLA
+126 ALGFALRLA

-140 EPLSDAQKENVSRYL
+140 EPLSDAQKSNVRRYL
-155 LAARERN
+155 LTARERV

-183 IGFDRSLTETF
+183 IEFDRSLTETL
-194 QRELDDFYIADG
+194 QTELDGFYIADG

-230 YARLSKPDDA
+230 YAKLSKPGDA
-240 YAKRYRERARL
+240 FAERYRERARL
-251 FASDFASWFD
+251 FARDFASWFD
-261 EDGGALAFGRSMTYR
+261 EDGGTLAFGRSMTYR

-297 EIKGLYLSHL
+297 EIKGLYLQHL
-307 RWWAEKPIADRDG
+307 RWWANRPIADRDG

-357 SHPFWQAQETL
+357 SHPFWQAEEKRPETSQK
-368 PKVSTN
+368 PR
-374 LHPLVHPGMVMMRA
+374 PLVHPGMVMMRS

-394 LSSGQENLAMRG
+394 LSSGQENLSMRC

-419 YGFGVEVDERGFR
+419 YGFGVEVDERGFK
-432 TNGFDNMLAFSD
+432 TNGFDNALAFSE

-450 VRETNRKVLMAGAN
+450 VRETNEKVLLAGES

-469 KPFSDVTVETTLV
+469 KPFPDVTVETTLV
-482 AAENWHVRLHRITS
+482 AAGDWHVRLHRITS
-496 ARTLAVTEGGF
+496 ARPLLVTEGGF
-507 AINRNDGERD
+507 AINRNDGDRD
-517 VVSETGGKATADCG
+517 AVSEAPGRATADCG
-531 TDISAIVDLGSTI
+531 TDISAIVDLGSGIT
-544 SRHGVA
+544 RQGVA
-550 LKALPNTNLIN
+550 LKALPNTSLVY
-561 AKTTVPQLRGEIPAG
+561 AKTTVPQLRGDIPAG
-576 ETMLACAVFAG
+576 ETLLACAVFAG
-587 VAGAESERALAAVP
+587 LSGTESKNALAAVP
-601 ACPDLEALDRLFADR
+601 ALPDIEALDRLFAEH
-616 GVPVSAMAGEPQ
+616 GTPVSSMAAAGEPQ

>member
-1 MHDKMHD
+1 MHD
-8 TGTRSDMARFNPL
+8 TMSKPTMARFNPL

-49 GGARVALSGTAAHF
+49 GGARVTLSGTAAHF

-87 DTFAHWPLLAKGI
+87 DHFDHWPLLARGI
-100 ANGTDPA
+100 ANGTDPS
-107 HPDYW
+107 HPEYW
-112 GDVRQKDQRLVELA
+112 GDVRQRDQRLVELA
-126 AIGFALRLA
+126 ALGFALRLA

-140 EPLSDAQKENVSRYL
+140 EPLSDAQKDNVRRYL
-155 LAARERN
+155 LTARERN

-183 IGFDRSLTETF
+183 IDFDRGLTETF
-194 QRELDDFYIADG
+194 QKELDEFYIADG

-230 YARLSKPDDA
+230 YAKLSKPDDA
-240 YAKRYRERARL
+240 YAARYRERARL
-251 FASDFASWFD
+251 FAGDFASWFD
-261 EDGGALAFGRSMTYR
+261 EDGGTLAFGRSMTYR

-297 EIKGLYLSHL
+297 EIKGLYLQHL
-307 RWWAEKPIADRDG
+307 RWWAKKPITDRDG

-357 SHPFWQAQETL
+357 SHPFWQAEERLPETSVK
-368 PKVSTN
+368 PKA
-374 LHPLVHPGMVMMRA
+374 LIHPGMVMMRTS
-388 KGNVTA
+388 GNVTA
-394 LSSGQENLAMRG
+394 LSSGQENLSMRG

-432 TNGFDNMLAFSD
+432 TNGFDNMLAFSE

-450 VRETNRKVLMAGAN
+450 VRETNEEAKLAGDVLHAK
-464 LRATW
+464 W
-469 KPFSDVTVETTLV
+469 SPFPDVSVESWLAP
-482 AAENWHVRLHRITS
+482 AAPWHIRLHRIRA
-496 ARTLAVTEGGF
+496 ARPLRVAEGGF
-507 AINRNDGERD
+507 AIARRDFELDRLSASDGAAYAIGEGD
-517 VVSETGGKATADCG
+517 FTG
-531 TDISAIVDLGSTI
+531 ILDLGS
-544 SRHGVA
+544 SVERAGLA
-550 LKALPNTNLIN
+550 QKAQPNTNVIV
-561 AKTTVPQLRGEIPAG
+561 AKTIVPQLRGQIPAG
-576 ETMLACAVFAG
+576 ETILVTAVLA
-587 VAGAESERALAAVP
+587 LDDPAAVASAWRQP
-601 ACPDLEALDRLFADR
+601 PKAPDITALEALVREK
-616 GVPVSAMAGEPQ
+616 GVTVSAIEAPGQMP

>member
-1 MHDKMHD
+1 MHDAANNDPM
-8 TGTRSDMARFNPL
+8 TRFNPL
-21 HGNPLKSRA
+21 NGNPLKTRA

-35 LDDSFAPLLPYFSP
+35 LDDSFAPLIPYFSES
-49 GGARVALSGTAAHF
+49 GARVTLSGTAAHF

-126 AIGFALRLA
+126 ALGFALRLA

-140 EPLSDAQKENVSRYL
+140 EPLSDAQKGNVRRYL
-155 LAARERN
+155 LTARERI
-162 YADNNWKFFRVM
+162 YADNNWKFFRIM

-183 IGFDRSLTETF
+183 IEFDRSLTETF
-194 QRELDDFYIADG
+194 QTELDGFYIADG

-230 YARLSKPDDA
+230 YAKLSKPGDA
-240 YAKRYRERARL
+240 FAERYRERARL
-251 FASDFASWFD
+251 FARDFASWFD
-261 EDGGALAFGRSMTYR
+261 EDGGTLAFGRSMTYR

-297 EIKGLYLSHL
+297 EIKGLYLQHL
-307 RWWAEKPIADRDG
+307 RWWANKPIADRDG

-357 SHPFWQAQETL
+357 SHPFWQAEEKL
-368 PKVSTN
+368 PATSTKP
-374 LHPLVHPGMVMMRA
+374 HPLVHPGMVMMRSR
-388 KGNVTA
+388 GNVTA
-394 LSSGQENLAMRG
+394 LSSGQENLSMRC

-419 YGFGVEVDERGFR
+419 YGFGVEVDERGFK
-432 TNGFDNMLAFSD
+432 TNGFDNMLAFSE

-450 VRETNRKVLMAGAN
+450 VRETNDTVLLAGVN

-469 KPFSDVTVETTLV
+469 KPFPDVAVETTLV
-482 AAENWHVRLHRITS
+482 AAGDWHIRLHRITS
-496 ARTLAVTEGGF
+496 ARPLSLTEGGF
-507 AINRNDGERD
+507 AINRNDGDRD
-517 VVSETGGKATADCG
+517 AMNEAAGRATANCG
-531 TDISAIVDLGSTI
+531 TDISAIVDLGSSI
-544 SRHGVA
+544 FRQGVA
-550 LKALPNTNLIN
+550 LKALPNTSLVY
-561 AKTTVPQLRGEIPAG
+561 AKTTVPQLRGDIPVG
-576 ETMLACAVFAG
+576 ETLLACAVFVGLAG
-587 VAGAESERALAAVP
+587 PESEKAVAAVP
-601 ACPDLEALDRLFADR
+601 ALPDMAALDRLFVER
-616 GVPVSAMAGEPQ
+616 GVPVSSMAAAGEPQ